1 MTYKLRF
8 FADFCLALT
17 ASQTLIRGSLE
28 LCCLSRGMSLHSAHL
43 AAKPSHL
50 LLLMTPPSPSKSENQ
65 ILQVAVPTPLRRL
78 FDYLPPA
85 SPNKKIVI
93 GARVSVPFGA
103 RTVIGIVIKKNDR
116 SEISRD
122 KLRRISKVLDDISCL
137 PTSLFNT
144 LLWAANY
151 YQHPI
156 GEAFYTA
163 LPLKLRQGAPLHE
176 KKIVWKRKQEEA
188 LESDVEKLGR
198 AHRQRELLKFIA
210 TNGPSNPDILK
221 QQGFDTALIKKLE
234 SSGFIMSETLKNRE
248 SSSFNTEIKAK
259 PESIKLSEEQAVS
272 LEKIESTKGFS
283 CILLNG
289 ITGSGKTEVYMRAM
303 ENYLLAGKQCL
314 VLVPEIGLTPQTVSR
329 FEERFSCPVVSLHSN
344 LSDGERLMAW
354 RQANS
359 GEAGIIIGTRS
370 AVFTP
375 LAKPGLIVVDEEH
388 DSSFKQQEGF
398 RYSARDFAIKR
409 AQADDI
415 PIILGSATPSLESL
429 KNANSNKYLQLRL
442 AQRAGKAE
450 PAPMQILDVS
460 ESKLEQG
467 FSELLLFKI
476 EQHLAAGNQVLVF
489 INRRG
494 YAPVLQCMDCGWLA
508 ECNDCV
514 AQLTVHSQPP
524 ALRCHHCDSVSSIP
538 ATCPN
543 CLSHRLHTLG
553 AGTQKIEQ
561 FLQQQFPD
569 EAVIRIDRDSTRNK
583 KTWQAL
589 IDKIHTG
596 KPSILLGTQML
607 AKGHH
612 FPHVTLVAI
621 VDADAGLFSADF
633 RGQEQMAQTIVQVA
647 GRAGR
652 ADKPGEVFIQS
663 RHAAHPALQRLTELP
678 YTEYAE
684 MLLKERKSAGMPP
697 FSYLSLLRI
706 EGEKIPATLN
716 LANEL
721 KDRAA
726 TLAAANVEIIGPIPA
741 PMEKRAGK
749 YRLQILAK
757 SSNRGELQ
765 RFLAQLCHSLDQS
778 KFSSGARWSLDVDP
792 VDLI

>member
-1 MTYKLRF
+1 
-8 FADFCLALT
+8 
-17 ASQTLIRGSLE
+17 
-28 LCCLSRGMSLHSAHL
+28 
-43 AAKPSHL
+43 
-50 LLLMTPPSPSKSENQ
+50 MTPPQSSVSENQ
-65 ILQVAVPTPLRRL
+65 ILQIAIPTPLRKL

-85 SPNKKIVI
+85 NSDENIAI
-93 GARVSVPFGA
+93 GARVSVPFGT
-103 RTVIGIVIKKNDR
+103 RTVIGIVVKKTDH
-116 SEISRD
+116 SEIAKD
-122 KLRRISKVLDDISCL
+122 KLRHVSKVLDATPCL
-137 PTSLFNT
+137 PSSLFNT

-156 GEAFYTA
+156 GEVFYTA
-163 LPLKLRQGAPLHE
+163 LPLKLRQGAPLFE
-176 KKIVWKRKQEEA
+176 EEMIWKMTSEEA
-188 LESDVEKLGR
+188 FESELEKLGR
-198 AHRQRELLKFIA
+198 AHRQKELLKFIA
-210 TNGPSNPDILK
+210 ANGPSSPDSLT
-221 QQGFDTALIKKLE
+221 QQGFDTGLINKLA
-234 SSGFIMSETLKNRE
+234 SSGFIERETLNNSEFSPFSLDVHSNR
-248 SSSFNTEIKAK
+248 NL
-259 PESIKLSEEQAVS
+259 IKLNKEQADA
-272 LEKIESTKGFS
+272 LQKIESRDCFN
-283 CILLNG
+283 CVLLNG

-303 ENYLLAGKQCL
+303 ENHLLAGKQCL

-329 FEERFSCPVVSLHSN
+329 FEERFSCPIVSLHSN
-344 LSDGERLMAW
+344 LSDGERLTAW
-354 RQANS
+354 RKASS

-375 LAKPGLIVVDEEH
+375 LANPGLIVVDEEH

-429 KNANSNKYLQLRL
+429 NNASSKKYLHLQLV
-442 AQRAGKAE
+442 QRAGEAK

-467 FSELLLFKI
+467 FSEQLLFKI

-494 YAPVLQCMDCGWLA
+494 YAPTLQCMDCGWLA

-524 ALRCHHCDSVSSIP
+524 ALRCHHCESVQPIP
-538 ATCPN
+538 ATCSN
-543 CLSHRLHTLG
+543 CQSHRLHTLG

-561 FLQQQFPD
+561 FLQQRFPD
-569 EAVIRIDRDSTRNK
+569 EVVVRVDRDSTRNR
-583 KTWQAL
+583 KTWQEL
-589 IDKIHTG
+589 IDKIRTG
-596 KPSILLGTQML
+596 EPSILLGTQML

-621 VDADAGLFSADF
+621 VDADVGLFSADF

-663 RHAAHPALQRLTELP
+663 RHATHPALERLTESP

-684 MLLKERKSAGMPP
+684 VLLQDRKSADMPP
-697 FSYLSLLRI
+697 YSHLSLLRI
-706 EGEKIPATLN
+706 EGKKIPATLK
-716 LANEL
+716 LAGEI
-721 KDRAA
+721 KGVAVK
-726 TLAAANVEIIGPIPA
+726 LAGASIEVIGPIPA

-749 YRLQILAK
+749 YRLQVLAK
-757 SSNRGELQ
+757 SSDRAHLQ

-778 KFSSGARWSLDVDP
+778 KLSSGARWSLDVDP
-792 VDLI
+792 MDLI